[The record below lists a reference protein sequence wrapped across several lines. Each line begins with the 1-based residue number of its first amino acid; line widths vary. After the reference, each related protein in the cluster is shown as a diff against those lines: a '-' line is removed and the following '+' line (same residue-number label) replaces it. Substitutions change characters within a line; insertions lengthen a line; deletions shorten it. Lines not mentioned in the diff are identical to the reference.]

1 MSAIPKEFRSKAAAL
16 SAEATRP
23 YPSSRK
29 IYVDGVD
36 GSFGVGMREVRQM
49 STTTANGAGENPPI
63 YIYDTSGPYTDPNA
77 TIDLLKGLPP
87 LRLPWIAARSDTA
100 ELPDFTSEY
109 ARRQLANGALDH
121 LRFEHLRKPRRA
133 KVGGNV
139 SQMHY

>member
-49 STTTANGAGENPPI
+49 STTSTGEGRRSKTESLTYRTLAPANVLREMRPGHG
-63 YIYDTSGPYTDPNA
+63 
-77 TIDLLKGLPP
+77 LLVYGHLPP
-87 LRLPWIAARSDTA
+87 ARLTLRLAQPLISRSHPARYRSLA
-100 ELPDFTSEY
+100 
-109 ARRQLANGALDH
+109 QL
-121 LRFEHLRKPRRA
+121 RPM
-133 KVGGNV
+133 VG
-139 SQMHY
+139 QATLATR